1 MSPPSVFCGGIRMIA
16 VVGSNNVDV
25 VLTVDH
31 FTRAGETQKCTT
43 LNYFPGGKG
52 ANQAV
57 AAKKLGAEVYF
68 LTCVGND
75 GNAQFAVGS
84 LKKAGLEKGIKRV
97 DSSNGMA
104 IIEVEASGNNRIVIY
119 PGANDYL
126 TESVVEAARD
136 ELLKADVLLLQNEI
150 PFSATFHVARLF
162 HEAGKLV
169 IFDPAPS
176 KGITKEIFQYVDII
190 TPNESEAVSLV
201 GDLPP
206 EMLIKELK
214 KLGCK
219 NVLLKLGEKG
229 TIFSG
234 ELGEF
239 SLDAFKV
246 DAVDTTAAGDTFNG
260 ALAVAIENGL
270 DMIEAVKFASAAAAI
285 SVTRMG
291 AQPSCPTLEEVRFF
305 LDERGVKI

>member
-1 MSPPSVFCGGIRMIA
+1 MIA

-31 FTRAGETQKCTT
+31 FTRAGETQKCEA

-57 AAKKLGAEVYF
+57 AARRLGAEVFF
-68 LTCVGND
+68 LTCIGND
-75 GNAQFAVGS
+75 GNAQFAVEN
-84 LKKAGLEKGIKRV
+84 LEKAGLEKGIKKV
-97 DSSNGMA
+97 DSPNGMA
-104 IIEVEASGNNRIVIY
+104 IIEVESSGDNRIVIY
-119 PGANDYL
+119 PGANAYL
-126 TESVVEAARD
+126 TENVVESAKD

-150 PFSATFHVARLF
+150 SFSATLHAARLF

-176 KGITKEIFQYVDII
+176 EGIVEDIFEYVDII

-206 EMLIKELK
+206 EMLIRKLK

-219 NVLLKLGEKG
+219 NVLLKFGDKG
-229 TIFSG
+229 TVFSG

-239 SLDAFKV
+239 SLEAFKV

-260 ALAVAIENGL
+260 ALAVALENGFN
-270 DMIEAVKFASAAAAI
+270 MIDAVKFASAAAAI

-291 AQPSCPTLEEVRFF
+291 AQPSCPTLEEVKAF
-305 LDERGVKI
+305 LNERGVTV

>member
-1 MSPPSVFCGGIRMIA
+1 MIA

-31 FTRAGETQKCTT
+31 FTRAGETQKCTA

-57 AAKKLGAEVYF
+57 AARKLGAEVYF

-75 GNAQFAVGS
+75 GSAQFAIEN
-84 LKKAGLEKGIKRV
+84 LKKAGLDKGIKEV
-97 DSSNGMA
+97 DSPNGMA

-119 PGANDYL
+119 PGANAYL
-126 TESVVEAARD
+126 TENVVESAKN
-136 ELLKADVLLLQNEI
+136 ELLKTDILLLQNEI
-150 PFSATFHVARLF
+150 PFSATLHAAHIF

-176 KGITKEIFQYVDII
+176 KDIGKEIFQYVDII
-190 TPNESEAVSLV
+190 TPNESEAVALV

-229 TIFSG
+229 IIFSG

-246 DAVDTTAAGDTFNG
+246 IAIDTTAAGDTFNG
-260 ALAVAIENGL
+260 ALAVAVENGFNII
-270 DMIEAVKFASAAAAI
+270 DAVKFASAAAAI
-285 SVTRMG
+285 SVTRKG
-291 AQPSCPTLEEVRFF
+291 AQPSCPTLKEVKSF
-305 LDERGVKI
+305 LNERGVRV